1 MPTVGSQNTN
11 ATPPTAKRH
20 DVEWFEVGALELDPE
35 NPRLPPDIE
44 DSSPNGLLATLATEY
59 DLTELGQSIAVHGYF
74 SEEPLVVVAEDGR
87 SIVVEGN
94 RRLAALK
101 LLDNPN
107 AAPEDYR
114 KRWKEL
120 SDNRK
125 VKVIEV
131 PVLRYET
138 RPEVTPYLGYRHIT
152 GVLPWGPYQKARYI
166 AQLVENAELS
176 FADIARTIGSKAP
189 TVREHYITFTLIR
202 QSKEDFG
209 LGIDRALEEFGVLR
223 RALSDPRIRGFI
235 GLNINRSENELQ
247 KPVPPD
253 NSEAVQELFSFMFGD
268 KDNEPVLQDSRQLTA
283 LGLVLSKPETVDA
296 LRESRSIDEAYR
308 LAGGEEQLAINIL
321 GEAETALHE
330 AVPLTAKY
338 RESRSIMRAFERVS
352 EAYEELAEQF
362 PEGKR
367 S

>member
-1 MPTVGSQNTN
+1 M
-11 ATPPTAKRH
+11 
-20 DVEWFEVGALELDPE
+20 
-35 NPRLPPDIE
+35 
-44 DSSPNGLLATLATEY
+44 
-59 DLTELGQSIAVHGYF
+59 
-74 SEEPLVVVAEDGR
+74 
-87 SIVVEGN
+87 
-94 RRLAALK
+94 
-101 LLDNPN
+101 
-107 AAPEDYR
+107 
-114 KRWKEL
+114 
-120 SDNRK
+120 
-125 VKVIEV
+125 
-131 PVLRYET
+131 LRYET
-138 RPEVTPYLGYRHIT
+138 RPEVTPHLGYRHIT

-166 AQLVENAELS
+166 AQLVESAELS

-189 TVREHYITFTLIR
+189 TVREHYVTFTLIR

-235 GLNINRSENELQ
+235 GLNINRAEKELQ
-247 KPVPPD
+247 KPVEPD
-253 NSEAVQELFSFMFGD
+253 HAEAVQELFSFMFGD
-268 KDNEPVLQDSRQLTA
+268 EENEPALQDSRQLTA

-338 RESRSIMRAFERVS
+338 RESRSVIRAFDRVT
-352 EAYEELAEQF
+352 EAYLELEEQF

-367 S
+367 